1 MTRFILVLLFG
12 CGKGDDG
19 SSSIDGSITLPD
31 HSESADI
38 SWNKAF
44 YVESGN
50 AMLAFITGVDGA
62 SCANIADFLS
72 SNDGA
77 MEKESIYDGGGC
89 VMTVKLN
96 DWSGRYE
103 TSWNPSSSEWNPAV
117 DSSIRCEFGD
127 GAWELGVNS
136 SGREDYYWTGTTWSG
151 QPTSFE
157 WTFKP
162 DGDSL
167 SMQMDMDAYDG
178 SLIYES
184 VGNVQGAGEV
194 SGVVLAEPCAAL
206 ENASIL

>member
-1 MTRFILVLLFG
+1 MIRLVFILLIG
-12 CGKGDDG
+12 CSKGDG
-19 SSSIDGSITLPD
+19 ASSSIDGTIALPD

-50 AMLAFITGVDGA
+50 AMLAFITGVEGA
-62 SCANIADFLS
+62 SCGEIGDFLS

-77 MEKESIYDGGGC
+77 IEKDGVYDGGGC
-89 VMTVKLN
+89 VMTLKVN

-103 TSWNPSSSEWNPAV
+103 TSWNPSSSDWNPAV
-117 DSSIRCEFGD
+117 DSAIRCEFGD

-136 SGREDYYWTGTTWSG
+136 SGREDYYWTGRTWSG
-151 QPTSFE
+151 YPTSFE
-157 WTFKP
+157 WTFEP
-162 DGDSL
+162 EGDSL

-184 VGNVQGAGEV
+184 MGDVQGAGEV
-194 SGVVLAEPCAAL
+194 GGTVLAEPCSAMG
-206 ENASIL
+206 NASVL